1 MTIFEALRQSHD
13 IQRELCAALLDTRG
27 DSPQRQEL
35 FARLTLELAAHA
47 MAEERHFYI
56 PLMQDDLTQT
66 LSRHAIAE
74 HHEMDERVEA
84 LRQTEPSS
92 PGWLS
97 QARTLCE
104 KVQHHLDEEEHC
116 FFQMAGKVL
125 APSQKQR
132 LSGAYLREYQAFRL
146 GQE

>member
-104 KVQHHLDEEEHC
+104 KVPTTSTRKSTAFSRWPARC
-116 FFQMAGKVL
+116 WRRARSSGCP
-125 APSQKQR
+125 API
-132 LSGAYLREYQAFRL
+132 
-146 GQE
+146 